1 MKTLLVLTHRRIIR
15 PSRPAVWRIVGS
27 PNLIIACCSG
37 SRAMEC
43 GRPLRATTVLLLI
56 VNEEFITGQSASDFV
71 VTVHPSRCSPCHC
84 SLLQYRTY
92 LADISHQHF
101 LQLRFCGAHAAYC
114 RDQLHVVRV
123 TRLAVRIYDDASAC
137 CTGWKQPRLSASSS
151 RVILTL
157 FPCPRKSILTP
168 LPFVYLGAVSFYK
181 GLQITRAF
189 LSSLP
194 TMDAACCASVDI
206 KVFSLLTDK
215 SLYPVTLTCL
225 GDSHGATRIL
235 TSAFIELFLFS
246 AKSKPLSVSSPLQA
260 ELTVTTHEMLLWLS
274 SDMSRRSLCRQLLE
288 FPALFH
294 KSQRGDARV

>member
-1 MKTLLVLTHRRIIR
+1 
-15 PSRPAVWRIVGS
+15 
-27 PNLIIACCSG
+27 
-37 SRAMEC
+37 MEC
-43 GRPLRATTVLLLI
+43 GRPLRATTALLHI
-56 VNEEFITGQSASDFV
+56 VNEELITGPSASDFV
-71 VTVHPSRCSPCHC
+71 VPVHPSRCSPCHC

-137 CTGWKQPRLSASSS
+137 CTGWKQPRLSASS
-151 RVILTL
+151 RVILT
-157 FPCPRKSILTP
+157 TVP
-168 LPFVYLGAVSFYK
+168 LSTEIDPHA
-181 GLQITRAF
+181 
-189 LSSLP
+189 SSLCLFRRRVVLQKSSDHESVFVVP
-194 TMDAACCASVDI
+194 AATMDAACCASVDI
-206 KVFSLLTDK
+206 KVSSLLTDK

-260 ELTVTTHEMLLWLS
+260 ELTVTIHEMMLWLS
-274 SDMSRRSLCRQLLE
+274 SDMSRRSLFRQLLE